1 MNTWLIKIVGLLI
14 VLAAGVAA
22 AFVFDLQQY
31 ASIEAARSLVESF
44 GAYAPIAF
52 IILYA
57 VFTVAFLPAAPLTV
71 LAGLLFGALL
81 GTLYTVIGATVGA
94 VSAFAVTRFFG
105 AAAVEN
111 LLASRLE
118 QVQQYNERL
127 ATHGFKT
134 VLLLRLIPLFPFN
147 GLNFA
152 LGVSKVAVR
161 DYALATVIGIVP
173 GAFLY
178 ALVGAS
184 ILTRSAANIGIA
196 VLAVLAF
203 GAVTY
208 YLRDYVRRYVKG
220 F

>member
-1 MNTWLIKIVGLLI
+1 MNIQLLKIGLFTLL
-14 VLAAGVAA
+14 VAAGVAA
-22 AFVFDLQQY
+22 GIIFDVQQY
-31 ASIEAARSLVESF
+31 ASVESARSLVQSY
-44 GAYAPIAF
+44 GVYAPLAF
-52 IILYA
+52 IVLYA
-57 VFTVAFLPAAPLTV
+57 LFTIAFLPAAPLTV
-71 LAGLLFGALL
+71 LAGLLFGAVP
-81 GTLYTVIGATVGA
+81 GTIYTVIGASVGA
-94 VSAFAVTRFFG
+94 VSAFSVTRFFG
-105 AAAVEN
+105 AAVVER
-111 LLASRLE
+111 LLASRMQ

-127 ATHGFKT
+127 AEHGFKT

-152 LGVSKVAVR
+152 LGVSKVTAR
-161 DYALATVIGIVP
+161 DYTLATVFGIVP

-203 GAVTY
+203 GIVTY

-220 F
+220 S